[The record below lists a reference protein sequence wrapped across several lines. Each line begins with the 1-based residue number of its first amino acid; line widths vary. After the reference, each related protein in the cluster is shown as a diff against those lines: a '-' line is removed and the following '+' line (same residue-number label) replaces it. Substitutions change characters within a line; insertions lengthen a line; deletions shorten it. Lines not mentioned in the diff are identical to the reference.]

1 MSRWICLFTFFL
13 FVTPSLAQRESSL
26 QKIQNPIPL
35 DQHKVL
41 RSLKTSFVHLPAE
54 IFRFSTAIVI
64 VRLTTCF
71 GPSLWNAMS
80 FQPKA
85 RVGDPACLTELAQ
98 MFSDPVFYAGF
109 SAFVMTSRVTS
120 PILIKALRALDPKNG
135 PISQATVRLFVP
147 QLALAAGFISD
158 HIVKSLL
165 HNKDIQQCL
174 LNLAKKSKNPKSIFD
189 SNKEDS
195 LGSFV
200 DENGEQFLVMD
211 YYDLTGGSSCR
222 RAAQFIESDQFLKEE
237 LAVGIVGLLSS
248 AMALSTFGAGTSWIV
263 HRIAGNAAMG
273 RISIVL
279 SATTGP
285 VGIATGITRM
295 VFFLFLY
302 EWIHPYIASIYHS
315 GFMGPKT
322 NQMADAFYR
331 EHREYKKT
339 EGKLDKEE
347 HRQSG
352 GFKTKIPQQEEPKKC
367 AQYYGGL
374 PLEGGEPLCT
384 EVPLLSEMISF
395 HDYSRA
401 WRSKKI
407 LGKFHLSVSRWQKKL
422 KSFFDN
428 YDSTREQIRYLSRSR
443 EIYLTGQSEEH
454 TQMVEDITKAA
465 GDLLKTQ
472 AGLSQEDVESTLEQ
486 INQEVVKQQTDP
498 GYISPVLDLDPM
510 DPHRSVFETLR
521 FVFDQQSN
529 FELNK
534 TGDYYFGL
542 YAMDYR
548 PDSGEVEFLIDK
560 ILEFIDE
567 GSLVIHHPQSFYQQ
581 TPYLIQ
587 NRLADLEF
595 SKFDP
600 FVSLPEKLRLLIASE
615 SETDRVYGLI
625 LFRNLAPFMYHSENF
640 PPLPYAENFEE
651 IIAIR
656 GFSQERFFL
665 YQDIVHAL
673 EHHDPI
679 FQWEFFYLMGATF
692 GDLGEMTKEES
703 HSQWSKT
710 NLGFE
715 TSKLYAYSL
724 TQLICGSETISHF
737 FKNEQGWAMEFH
749 FPRLLQENLC
759 KYLYQPVFDSGK
771 SHPSVTRS
779 QFVSSEALHIGLHQ
793 AYIQAPKDKN
803 NPLLFDTEAQAQKW
817 WDQSIVPENI
827 HRLKAMKNSYRQMVE
842 EEFIPYI
849 DSKKPKSYEDL
860 EGGIYTTTESLTTSI
875 LNEFHYYH
883 QILLDLLD
891 PSQREGMDQRL
902 KGLGQCFTRLLKSI
916 PEKKY
921 KEAEK
926 QCQQSPASVI
936 RALRYQDGK
945 LDEARVQ
952 NLLRQELDDHP
963 IFTDMDKAR
972 KAENESRQGWIENR
986 EDFIRDRIFLELSQM
1001 ISNLF
1006 GEIFMYNQTVNE
1018 LFDFDFEKRKVK
1030 P

>member
-1 MSRWICLFTFFL
+1 M
-13 FVTPSLAQRESSL
+13 
-26 QKIQNPIPL
+26 
-35 DQHKVL
+35 DQYKVL
-41 RSLKTSFVHLPAE
+41 KSLKTSFVHLPVE

-85 RVGDPACLTELAQ
+85 KVGDPTCLTELAE

-109 SAFVMTSRVTS
+109 SAFVISSRATT
-120 PILIKALRALDPKNG
+120 PILLKALRALDPKNG
-135 PISQATVRLFVP
+135 PISQATIRLFVP
-147 QLALAAGFISD
+147 QLALATGFISD

-174 LNLAKKSKNPKSIFD
+174 LNLARGRKKPKSLFD
-189 SNKEDS
+189 SNEKDS
-195 LGSFV
+195 LGSFT
-200 DENGEQFLVMD
+200 DENGEIFLVMD
-211 YYDLTGGSSCR
+211 YYDFTGGSSCR

-237 LAVGIVGLLSS
+237 LGVGIVGLLSS
-248 AMALSTFGAGTSWIV
+248 AMTLSTLGAGTSWIV
-263 HRIAGNAAMG
+263 RRIAGANTMG

-279 SATTGP
+279 SATGP

-315 GFMGPKT
+315 GFVGPKT
-322 NQMADAFYR
+322 NQMADVFAR
-331 EHREYKKT
+331 GHREYKKT
-339 EGKLDKEE
+339 EGKLQERE
-347 HRQSG
+347 HTQKG
-352 GFKTKIPQQEEPKKC
+352 VFKPKIPQQEDESEKC

-384 EVPLLSEMISF
+384 EIPLLAEMISF

-422 KSFFDN
+422 KSFFNN
-428 YDSTREQIRYLSRSR
+428 YDSSREQIRYLSRSR

-454 TQMVEDITKAA
+454 TQMMEDIRKAA

-472 AGLSQEDVESTLEQ
+472 EEISQEEVESILEQ
-486 INQEVVKQQTDP
+486 ITQEVVKQQTDP
-498 GYISPVLDLDPM
+498 GYVSPVLDLEPM
-510 DPHRSVFETLR
+510 DPHRSAFESLR

-548 PDSGEVEFLIDK
+548 PDSGEVEFLIYK
-560 ILEFIDE
+560 ILEFMDE
-567 GSLVIHHPQSFYQQ
+567 GSLAIHNPHFFYQRV
-581 TPYLIQ
+581 PYLIQ
-587 NRLADLEF
+587 DRLMELEF
-595 SKFDP
+595 SVNFDP
-600 FVSLPEKLRLLIASE
+600 FVSLPEKLRFLIASE
-615 SETDRVYGLI
+615 SEEDRVYGLI

-651 IIAIR
+651 IIAMR
-656 GFSQERFFL
+656 GFSQKRFSL
-665 YQDIVHAL
+665 YQDIVQAL

-692 GDLGEMTKEES
+692 SDLGEMTKEEN
-703 HSQWSKT
+703 HSQWNKT
-710 NLGFE
+710 HRELE
-715 TSKLYAYSL
+715 TSRLYAYSL
-724 TQLICGSETISHF
+724 TQLICGSETLPRF
-737 FKNEQGWAMEFH
+737 LKNEQGWAMEFH
-749 FPRLLQENLC
+749 FPHLLQENLC
-759 KYLYQPVFDSGK
+759 KYLYQPVFDSEK

-817 WDQSIVPENI
+817 WDQSILPENI
-827 HRLKAMKNSYRQMVE
+827 HRLKTMKKAYKQMVT

-849 DSKKPKSYEDL
+849 DSPGQARGTLSDGHIDSKKIKSSNSLNYEDQ
-860 EGGIYTTTESLTTSI
+860 EGRTYTTTESLTTSI

-891 PSQREGMDQRL
+891 PSQRSGMDQKLR
-902 KGLGQCFTRLLKSI
+902 GLGECFTKLLKSI
-916 PEKKY
+916 PEEKY

-926 QCQQSPASVI
+926 QCQESPGSVI
-936 RALRYQDGK
+936 RALRYQNGK

-952 NLLRQELDDHP
+952 NLLRMELDDR
-963 IFTDMDKAR
+963 FTLTDMDKGR
-972 KAENESRQGWIENR
+972 KQLADNESTQGWMFTESR
-986 EDFIRDRIFLELSQM
+986 EDFIRDRILLELSQI